1 MYIVKIFI
9 EIISKNQYLPENKGF
24 ILQYVPYNIIITL
37 FIIIIIILFDLEI
50 IFEKCMDMNYNS

>member
-1 MYIVKIFI
+1 MYIVRIFV

-37 FIIIIIILFDLEI
+37 FIIIIILFDLEI
-50 IFEKCMDMNYNS
+50 IFEICMDMNYNS